1 MARNYTL
8 PTIKTLFGEAS
19 ACAYPGCGES
29 LIFNDRGKA
38 TVVAQIAHI
47 RSEKPNGPRHDPDY
61 ADELN
66 GPANL
71 LLLCGRHHPPVDRHE
86 STYTIDELEVWK
98 ARQRAGAGDGTPLTD
113 QDARA
118 YARLDPEEKERILNM
133 AVLTE
138 RVIRACTAA
147 QNAMDLV
154 RAQNERYRL
163 QQARS
168 MGPMYEIHDDG
179 SKVLVTD
186 TIQLSVMEQREWDA
200 KIMAVR
206 DAELPRVG
214 QAINDLAEQASVLMM
229 ITPSLDHE
237 VKAIQ
242 SAAELVVQ
250 AVGDAVALREAVG
263 YLDGAKARLWQVANG
278 LEDR

>member
-1 MARNYTL
+1 
-8 PTIKTLFGEAS
+8 
-19 ACAYPGCGES
+19 

-61 ADELN
+61 ADALN

-138 RVIRACTAA
+138 RVIRACQVAEA
-147 QNAMDLV
+147 VRNAV
-154 RAQNERYRL
+154 VEENERVRL
-163 QQARS
+163 QAAHS
-168 MGPMYEIHDDG
+168 FPPMYEVYEDG
-179 SKVLVTD
+179 TTGTENINHRMQLPWVEQKVWNTK
-186 TIQLSVMEQREWDA
+186 IDA
-200 KIMAVR
+200 AR
-206 DAELPRVG
+206 NSELPRVRETLD
-214 QAINDLAEQASVLMM
+214 ALAEEVSVLGM
-229 ITPSLDHE
+229 IAPSLDQE
-237 VKAIQ
+237 ARAVQ
-242 SAAELVVQ
+242 GAAELVAR
-250 AVGDAVALREAVG
+250 AVGDAAALREAVG
-263 YLDGAKARLWQVANG
+263 HLNTSKARLWRVANG
-278 LEDR
+278 LEDQ